1 MGPWA
6 DGAGTFPSRFAANMV
21 DVLNFTYRELKSD
34 QVQQLSSLSQLKSA
48 RRDYAVTYTDIR
60 RLRTQAASSKQPITC
75 REEGVWER
83 AIHRCALHTNPSHN
97 RADLPLGIIV
107 WTFQDQR
114 R

>member
-1 MGPWA
+1 MGPWG

-60 RLRTQAASSKQPITC
+60 RTASNEVRPTFGCGHRQLQVGSQSRAGRKEFGKGQYTKLRCFTYKPFT
-75 REEGVWER
+75 
-83 AIHRCALHTNPSHN
+83 
-97 RADLPLGIIV
+97 
-107 WTFQDQR
+107 
-114 R
+114 